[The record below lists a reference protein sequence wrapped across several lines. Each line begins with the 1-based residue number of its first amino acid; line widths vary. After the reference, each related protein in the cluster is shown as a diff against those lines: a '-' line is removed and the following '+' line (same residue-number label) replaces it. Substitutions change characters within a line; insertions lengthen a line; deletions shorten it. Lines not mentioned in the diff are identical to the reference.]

1 MKKVSFYLLSLP
13 VAGDTDEKVNI
24 NINIFPPGEETVP
37 ARGRSDEDCEQGL
50 PVRGGLHLPGSDSA
64 H

>member
-1 MKKVSFYLLSLP
+1 MKKASFYLLSLT
-13 VAGDTDEKVNI
+13 VARDTDEKVNI
-24 NINIFPPGEETVP
+24 YQYFPPGEETVP